1 MRAVAVDF
9 KQMGLQV
16 VFLLTLCLFVAQ
28 WLTDVDRDETQKDK
42 EKRPVAVS
50 LSFYGLLC

>member
-9 KQMGLQV
+9 KQMDLQV

-28 WLTDVDRDETQKDK
+28 WLTDIETQKDK
-42 EKRPVAVS
+42 EKRPVAVTLS
-50 LSFYGLLC
+50 LYGLLC